1 MHIKIK
7 SNIKKFTKRLN
18 KFQRKQ
24 IPFATAGMLNDLA
37 NDVRTD
43 AIKKSFP
50 TAFAD
55 NKRAE
60 RFARGILRKKF
71 AKKTNLVAEVFDSKG
86 LEYLIRQQEGGI
98 KQPKTGRIAV
108 PTTETKGKLKS
119 RASYQRLHPRNL
131 VNSGKA
137 FVSKD
142 KKRIKDIKGKLLYN
156 LVRSANV
163 PKHLKFYESATRIV
177 KRLSAKRFKAR
188 LDKALSTARI

>member
-1 MHIKIK
+1 MQIKIK

-43 AIKKSFP
+43 AINKSFP
-50 TAFAD
+50 QAFDD
-55 NKRAE
+55 NKRAR
-60 RFARGILRKKF
+60 RFARVILRKKF
-71 AKKTNLVAEVFDSKG
+71 AKKTKLVAEVFDSKG
-86 LEYLIRQQEGGI
+86 LEYLIRQQEGGL
-98 KQPKTGRIAV
+98 KKPKTGRLAI
-108 PTTETKGKLKS
+108 PTTETKSKLKS
-119 RASYQRLHPRNL
+119 RASYLRLHPRSL

-137 FVSKD
+137 FLSSNKKTIRD
-142 KKRIKDIKGKLLYN
+142 KKGKLLYN

-177 KRLSAKRFKAR
+177 KRLSGKRFKAR
-188 LDKALSTARI
+188 LDKALSTAKI